1 MKDRPML
8 HFRPSW
14 IRCLYVLASALSLAV
29 ALAMGAARADLNRL
43 ERLSVR

>member
-8 HFRPSW
+8 HFTPSW
-14 IRCLYVLASALSLAV
+14 IRCLYVLAPALLLAV
-29 ALAMGAARADLNRL
+29 ALATGAVRADLNRL